1 MSQSDWD
8 EQFDLFAINN
18 FHERE
23 NAEGTGYDVSLEVKR
38 ITSGTTIA
46 NRPYVIRP
54 KSYSEENPTMTID
67 MTDATLKPKQ
77 NCSISCSSMSYTY
90 TFNGIYD
97 ATTLR
102 TDASLMDYA
111 MSGGSIMLAGV
122 NATLSPQRWY
132 LHVTPRD
139 GYEEGGTSSSFAA
152 IGRSISIDVTGNT
165 EVTGI
170 EDIHVVNTPS
180 DGGGI
185 YDLTGRKLAKEPA
198 KGMYIKN
205 NRVVFKLKD

>member
-67 MTDATLKPKQ
+67 MTD
-77 NCSISCSSMSYTY
+77 
-90 TFNGIYD
+90 D
-97 ATTLR
+97 
-102 TDASLMDYA
+102 
-111 MSGGSIMLAGV
+111 
-122 NATLSPQRWY
+122 
-132 LHVTPRD
+132 
-139 GYEEGGTSSSFAA
+139 
-152 IGRSISIDVTGNT
+152 T

-180 DGGGI
+180 DGCGI

>member
-77 NCSISCSSMSYTY
+77 KYVLVTDDYITTGGDGYSPDFFPEKQAIEVPQLPT
-90 TFNGIYD
+90 TTD
-97 ATTLR
+97 AFINYLR
-102 TDASLMDYA
+102 TQET
-111 MSGGSIMLAGV
+111 I
-122 NATLSPQRWY
+122 
-132 LHVTPRD
+132 
-139 GYEEGGTSSSFAA
+139 
-152 IGRSISIDVTGNT
+152 
-165 EVTGI
+165 
-170 EDIHVVNTPS
+170 
-180 DGGGI
+180 
-185 YDLTGRKLAKEPA
+185 
-198 KGMYIKN
+198 
-205 NRVVFKLKD
+205 